1 MRKFFL
7 LVIGFAIP
15 AALFGESDKLDTIS
29 IKPIGLDYS
38 KYAGTDKLF
47 MVGECEGMEGNQIVI
62 FQNRPSFE
70 FFVDDEVYKA
80 EQKELERAIWNEIL
94 DNDEEP
100 IILTGRWH
108 DYNGRRVFLSQQ
120 ILKINEGAPN

>member
-1 MRKFFL
+1 MKKFL
-7 LVIGFAIP
+7 LLILSFALP
-15 AALFGESDKLDTIS
+15 ATLLGESDKLDTIS

-70 FFVDDEVYKA
+70 FFNEDEVYKA
-80 EQKELERAIWNEIL
+80 EQKELEQAIWKEIL
-94 DNDEEP
+94 DNDDEP
-100 IILTGRWH
+100 ILIKGRWH
-108 DYNGRRVFLSQQ
+108 EYEGRRVFLSHQ
-120 ILKINEGAPN
+120 ILKINSEILN

>member
-1 MRKFFL
+1 MRKFLFL
-7 LVIGFAIP
+7 ILSFALP
-15 AALFGESDKLDTIS
+15 ATLFGESDKLDTIS

-47 MVGECEGMEGNQIVI
+47 IVGECEGMEGNQIVI

-70 FFVDDEVYKA
+70 FFNNDEVYKA
-80 EQKELERAIWNEIL
+80 EQKELEQAIWKEIL
-94 DNDEEP
+94 DNDDEP

-108 DYNGRRVFLSQQ
+108 QYNGRKVFLSQQ
-120 ILKINEGAPN
+120 ILKINEGTPN